1 MYEHSRTIFTSR
13 AAARS
18 YVTLR
23 CYDVSL
29 NFVHIVLLYIFDEL
43 ALNDLE
49 SKFGQLGSSTYVEK
63 VEFLIIFEI
72 LTRLGIVKRSFTCFS
87 SLLQRTGV
95 LKLRAHVSAFKLPQ

>member
-29 NFVHIVLLYIFDEL
+29 NFVQIVLLYIFDEL

-72 LTRLGIVKRSFTCFS
+72 LTRLGIVKRSFTCFCKFPADG
-87 SLLQRTGV
+87 LRRQ
-95 LKLRAHVSAFKLPQ
+95 LKIYGPDPLAAV